1 MITDEIDCVN
11 QDANRYMPLAEAAE
25 MVSPYR
31 TAIALRKALEQGRIR
46 SLSVQHGEKKRRTW
60 LVDTQSSTYC
70 EWVRK
75 AEHMREQQDA
85 NRQAIE
91 EICKAKNVIE
101 DLTRRV
107 HELEEENHLL
117 EAALKS
123 SKEAEGTLWNR
134 ASDLQ
139 ARYDSMRYAYDQLIK
154 ALKSGSSLPMA
165 GIVKSGYST
174 TLTAQPCDK
183 H

>member
-1 MITDEIDCVN
+1 MTTDEIDCVN
-11 QDANRYMPLAEAAE
+11 QDVNRYLPLAEAAE
-25 MVSPYR
+25 MVAPYR
-31 TAIALRKALEQGRIR
+31 TAIALRKALEQGRIK
-46 SLSVQHGEKKRRTW
+46 SLSIPHGDKRRRTW
-60 LVDTQSSTYC
+60 LVDTQSSIYC

-85 NRQAIE
+85 NRQALE

-101 DLTRRV
+101 NLTRRV

-117 EAALKS
+117 EMELKT
-123 SKEAEGTLWNR
+123 SKEAEGNLCNR

-154 ALKSGSSLPMA
+154 ALESKNSFPTA
-165 GIVKSGYST
+165 GIVRSGYSA
-174 TLTAQPCDK
+174 LTPQPYDQ